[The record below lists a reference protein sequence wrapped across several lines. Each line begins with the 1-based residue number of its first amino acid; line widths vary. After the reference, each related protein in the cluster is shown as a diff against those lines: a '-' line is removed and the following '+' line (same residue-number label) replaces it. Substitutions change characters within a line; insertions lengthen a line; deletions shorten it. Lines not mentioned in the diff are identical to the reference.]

1 MVVSCLLSSSNSQR
15 PRLVH
20 GTQDGT
26 MILSDGT
33 LALPDG
39 IVVLSDGTM
48 ILSRLVNGT
57 QDGTLARA
65 RH

>member
-1 MVVSCLLSSSNSQR
+1 
-15 PRLVH
+15 
-20 GTQDGT
+20 